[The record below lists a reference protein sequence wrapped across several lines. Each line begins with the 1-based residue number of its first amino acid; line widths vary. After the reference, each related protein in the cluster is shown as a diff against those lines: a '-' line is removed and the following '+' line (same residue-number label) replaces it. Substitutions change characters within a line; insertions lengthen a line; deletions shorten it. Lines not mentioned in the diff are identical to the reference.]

1 MSDTPTGPPVNSL
14 EPARLAI
21 IERLRAHPRMKGLY
35 IHRGQLTDGESAP
48 VDTDVLIKGYVC
60 VVFGG
65 RGKVR
70 LGWQGIT
77 GTRNN
82 LRSWIIGLEIY
93 ARDNV
98 AKDRIAD
105 DCFEILEGFI
115 PPSCVELENTFSG
128 KIENP
133 LSTMASFSR
142 EGIGM
147 LFDTT
152 IDMGTV
158 V

>member
-1 MSDTPTGPPVNSL
+1 MSDVPVGAPANSL
-14 EPARLAI
+14 EPARVAI
-21 IERLRAHPRMKGLY
+21 IERLRNHPRMKGIH
-35 IHRGQLTDGESAP
+35 IHRGQITDGEAP
-48 VDTDVLIKGYVC
+48 GIDPEKLINGYVC

-82 LRSWIIGLEIY
+82 LRSWVIGVEVY
-93 ARDNV
+93 ARDNT
-98 AKDRIAD
+98 AKDRISD
-105 DCFEILEGFI
+105 DVFEILEGYE

-128 KIENP
+128 KIQNP

-152 IDMGTV
+152 VDMGTV